1 MAMRHFPSIWQG
13 STLGHQIDRTLS
25 VHRDSFDATQ
35 DRGGIRLRGRL
46 QAHCRRG
53 GSGWRLPGVAQ
64 GSTNRGMGG
73 VGRMPHCAELID
85 KSVHHLSARCGK
97 GSGKARLRAGPARD
111 RQCGCT
117 RMQIGRIR
125 PGAERP
131 VVTRRQKIS
140 WASSLLSRV
149 IRSRA
154 LDAGR
159 VTVEDA
165 IRHDASAGGLPE
177 NACLCAHF
185 VALPPSARP
194 DHASRPAAYL
204 SR

>member
-73 VGRMPHCAELID
+73 V
-85 KSVHHLSARCGK
+85 
-97 GSGKARLRAGPARD
+97 AGCHTVPISS
-111 RQCGCT
+111 T
-117 RMQIGRIR
+117 KVSITSQIGAGRGAVR
-125 PGAERP
+125 PGFERGRL
-131 VVTRRQKIS
+131 VIANVAVQECRLGEFVRGGMTCRHEKAKDLLGKLIAKQGDQITCLGRGSCHSGGCDQARRERR
-140 WASSLLSRV
+140 WP
-149 IRSRA
+149 
-154 LDAGR
+154 
-159 VTVEDA
+159 T
-165 IRHDASAGGLPE
+165 
-177 NACLCAHF
+177 
-185 VALPPSARP
+185 
-194 DHASRPAAYL
+194 
-204 SR
+204 